1 MALSKKKT
9 SSKNALISRLRTNHS
24 FYSKHSGFTLIEII
38 IGIVM
43 LSISLAIVSSLIAP
57 TERQSA
63 DNLLQIKAAELGQ
76 SLLNDI
82 SSRAFA
88 DNSDMTGGRFR
99 CNEVGQATC
108 TEPLGLDGS
117 EGDNR
122 TDYNDVDDFNGY
134 EIEDDNLDPLDST
147 YDNFIVAVNVVY
159 AGSDLGF
166 ATVAD
171 CNSPIQPACKLAKRI
186 TVTVTTPLGTS
197 IEFATHKANF

>member
-1 MALSKKKT
+1 MALYKKIL
-9 SSKNALISRLRTNHS
+9 NTNE
-24 FYSKHSGFTLIEII
+24 SGFTLIEII

-57 TERQSA
+57 TEKQSA

-76 SLLNDI
+76 SILNDI

-108 TEPLGLDGS
+108 TEPLGRDGS

-122 TDYNDVDDFNGY
+122 TDYNDVDDFHGY
-134 EIEDDNLDPLDST
+134 EIKDDIVDPLDST
-147 YDNFIVAVNVVY
+147 YDNFNVVINVVY
-159 AGSDLGF
+159 AGSELIL
-166 ATVAD
+166 AD
-171 CNSPIQPACKLAKRI
+171 NKLAKRI
-186 TVTVTTPLGTS
+186 TVAVTTPLGTEIIFS
-197 IEFATHKANF
+197 THKANF

>member
-1 MALSKKKT
+1 MALSNQ
-9 SSKNALISRLRTNHS
+9 SLNSQRNR
-24 FYSKHSGFTLIEII
+24 HSGFTLIEII

-57 TERQSA
+57 TEEQSA
-63 DNLLQIKAAELGQ
+63 DSLLQIKAAELGQ

-88 DNSDMTGGRFR
+88 HNSDMAGGRFR
-99 CNEVGQATC
+99 CNDAGQATC
-108 TEPLGLDGS
+108 TEPLGLDGG
-117 EGDNR
+117 EGNNR

-134 EIEDDNLDPLDST
+134 NIANDVLDPLDST
-147 YDNFIVAVNVVY
+147 YDNFTVAVEVVY
-159 AGSDLGF
+159 AGSDLGL

-171 CNSPIQPACKLAKRI
+171 CNVPIQPACKLAKRI
-186 TVTVTTPLGTS
+186 NVTVTTPLGTV